1 MNILLPYL
9 VSWLQEYGYL
19 TLWLALYVASAG
31 VPLPIGLVL
40 LAAGAFASLGD
51 FNIVLLAIIAISA
64 AVCGDCTGYFI
75 GRRWGT
81 KVLDWF
87 EHAQVRWMVTAQAVS
102 RSRAYFGQ
110 YGGWAVFLSRFL
122 VSALGGTI
130 NVLAG
135 ADPYPFR
142 RFLLYDVFGETI
154 GVVSSLVLGYFVGAS
169 WEALGDLLGGLS
181 GLLVG
186 LLVIAFLVVRI
197 ASMIRATKKAQLAE
211 RRNLPQVQR
220 QESSSLLGD

>member
-1 MNILLPYL
+1 MSMLLPYL

-19 TLWLALYVASAG
+19 ALWLAIYVASVG

-51 FNIVLLAIIAISA
+51 FNIILLAIIAIGA

-75 GRRWGT
+75 GHLWGT
-81 KVLDWF
+81 KVLDRL
-87 EHAQVRWMVTAQAVS
+87 EHAQVRWIITAQAVS

-110 YGGWAVFLSRFL
+110 YGGWAIFLSRFL
-122 VSALGGTI
+122 VSALGGII

-142 RFLLYDVFGETI
+142 RFLLYDVFGEMI
-154 GVVSSLVLGYFVGAS
+154 GAVSSLVLGYFVGAS

-197 ASMIRATKKAQLAE
+197 VFMLRATKKARLAE
-211 RRNLPQVQR
+211 TRNLSQAQP

>member
-1 MNILLPYL
+1 MSMLLPYL

-19 TLWLALYVASAG
+19 ALWLAIYVASVG

-51 FNIVLLAIIAISA
+51 FNIALLAIIAISGS
-64 AVCGDCTGYFI
+64 VCGDCTGYFI

-81 KVLDWF
+81 KVLDWL
-87 EHAQVRWMVTAQAVS
+87 EHAQVRWMITAKAVA

-110 YGGWAVFLSRFL
+110 YGGWAIFLSRFL

-135 ADPYPFR
+135 ADPFPWR
-142 RFLLYDVFGETI
+142 RFLLYDALGETI
-154 GVVSSLVLGYFVGAS
+154 GAVSSLILGYFVGAS
-169 WEALGDLLGGLS
+169 WEALGDLLGSLS
-181 GLLVG
+181 SLLVG
-186 LLVIAFLVVRI
+186 ILVIAFLVARI
-197 ASMIRATKKAQLAE
+197 AFMIRATKKARLAE
-211 RRNLPQVQR
+211 KRNLSQVQAHKTNP
-220 QESSSLLGD
+220 LPGD